1 MHNGRL
7 RRLRLFCDSMC
18 LVAGSARRD
27 DGVKTAAAYGVP
39 CVTRFGWVKLERSR
53 NYVNHVKG
61 GKPRSKGLASFCV
74 GQERDE

>member
-7 RRLRLFCDSMC
+7 RRLRLFSGSMC
-18 LVAGSARRD
+18 LIARSAWRD

-39 CVTRFGWVKLERSR
+39 RVRRFGWVKLERSR

-61 GKPRSKGLASFCV
+61 GKTRSKRLASFCV